1 MPSVREIAKQAGVST
16 ATVSRVINNSAKVSD
31 TARQKVLGVI
41 SDNSY
46 APKIGKLSTSNLA
59 YIFTDSTTLG
69 SPYDAGI
76 LAGLSAGLEHNALDL
91 LILNANTCRQNGE
104 TFDDVFRR
112 KGVCGAIVRTTF
124 SSRTL
129 CRTILESQLP
139 VVVVGDQI
147 EGSEANCVDVDSRQA
162 SREAVEHLIELEHRR
177 IAFCTNVIDD
187 KDHEDRLGGFMDAH
201 DQAGLQADPKLL
213 FRVPASRQGG
223 EQLARRLNTM
233 HNPPSAIFVAD
244 PDTCIGVLNESRRI
258 GLRVPEELSVVGFD
272 DSDVRFSV
280 SPALTAVCQDA
291 KRLGEEA
298 LARVIARITDRDQE
312 TNTSTKESPLQAW
325 FEVNASTA
333 ALVE

>member
-1 MPSVREIAKQAGVST
+1 MASVRQIANQAGVSI
-16 ATVSRVINNSAKVSD
+16 ATVSRVINNSPKVSETARAKVMD
-31 TARQKVLGVI
+31 VINQKQ
-41 SDNSY
+41 Y
-46 APKIGKLSTSNLA
+46 KPKTGKLLTTNVA
-59 YIFTDSTTLG
+59 YIFTDSITLG

-76 LAGLSAGLEHNALDL
+76 LSGLSAGLEHNSLDL

-104 TFDDVFRR
+104 SFDDVFRR

-124 SSRTL
+124 SSRML
-129 CRTILESQLP
+129 CRTILEAKLP

-147 EGSEANCVDVDSRQA
+147 EGSESSCVDVDSRHA
-162 SREAVEHLIELEHRR
+162 SQEAVEHLIELGHSR

-201 DQAGLQADPKLL
+201 EQSGLQPDPKLL
-213 FRVPASRQGG
+213 FRVPASRLGG

-233 HNPPSAIFVAD
+233 HNPPTAIFVAD

-272 DSDVRFSV
+272 DSDIRFSV

-298 LARVIARITDRDQE
+298 LKRLTTRITDLEEQ
-312 TNTSTKESPLQAW
+312 TYTSIDEAPLLAW

>member
-1 MPSVREIAKQAGVST
+1 MASVREIAKQAGVST
-16 ATVSRVINNSAKVSD
+16 ATVSRVINNSAKVSEV
-31 TARQKVLGVI
+31 ARQKVLSAI
-41 SDNSY
+41 NDRSY
-46 APKIGKLSTSNLA
+46 TPKIGKISVSNLA

-76 LAGLSAGLEHNALDL
+76 LAGLSSGLEHNALDL

-124 SSRTL
+124 SSRML
-129 CRTILESQLP
+129 CRALLESNVP

-147 EGSEANCVDVDSRQA
+147 EDAEDQCVDVDSRQA
-162 SREAVEHLIELEHRR
+162 SREAVEHLIELEHER
-177 IAFCTNVIDD
+177 IAFCTNIIDD

-244 PDTCIGVLNESRRI
+244 PDTCVGVLNESRRL
-258 GLRVPEELSVVGFD
+258 GLRIPEELSVVGFD
-272 DSDVRFSV
+272 DSDMRFSV
-280 SPALTAVCQDA
+280 SPTLSAVCQDA
-291 KRLGEEA
+291 RQLGEEA
-298 LARVIARITDRDQE
+298 LRRVISRIADHRGHDIEPTEE
-312 TNTSTKESPLQAW
+312 TPLKAW
-325 FEVNASTA
+325 FELNASSSA
-333 ALVE
+333 NVD